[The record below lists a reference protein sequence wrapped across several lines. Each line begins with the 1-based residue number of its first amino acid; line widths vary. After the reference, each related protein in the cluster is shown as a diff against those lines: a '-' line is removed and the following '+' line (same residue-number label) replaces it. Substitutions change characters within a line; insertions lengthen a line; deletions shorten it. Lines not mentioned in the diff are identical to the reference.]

1 MNKTNIL
8 KTFNDHF
15 EDFMN
20 DILRVFPGDKDLL
33 TCKEAL
39 GTLRKSNPKIIM
51 NVFKTNIIGPYREQ
65 IKNND
70 LEFFINKNYN
80 GEVEDKNSTQI
91 LSKIDML
98 REPVRNMCQDDKDN
112 VIKYLNNLLKLCDLY
127 N

>member
-1 MNKTNIL
+1 MSKTNIL

-15 EDFMN
+15 EEFMN

-39 GTLRKSNPKIIM
+39 GALRKSNPKIIM
-51 NVFKTNIIGPYREQ
+51 IVFKTNIIGPYREQ

>member
-1 MNKTNIL
+1 MNSTTIL

-15 EDFMN
+15 EEFMN
-20 DILRVFPGDKDLL
+20 DILRVFPDDKDLM
-33 TCKEAL
+33 TCKDAL
-39 GTLRKSNPKIIM
+39 GKLRKSNPKLIM
-51 NVFKTNIIGPYREQ
+51 NVFKTSIIGPYREQ

-70 LEFFINKNYN
+70 LDFFINKNYN
-80 GEVEDKNSTQI
+80 GEVQDKNSQKI

-127 N
+127 K